1 MGADLATLPA
11 TELARLIRE
20 RKASPVEVIDSTLA
34 RIETYEPDL
43 NAFVVLDAERAR
55 KTAKDAERAVA
66 SGAKLGPLHGV
77 PVTIKDVQAVEGL
90 PTRRGSR
97 LSDPAPATYD
107 APLVQRL
114 KAAGAIV
121 LGKTTAT
128 ELGWT
133 AVSDSPL
140 TGSTHNP
147 WRRGYTSGGSSCGAA
162 ALAAA
167 GCAPLHLGTD
177 GAGSI
182 RLPAH
187 FCGAIGLKPT
197 FGTVP
202 YGPTPNN
209 NLLSHAGPITRTI
222 ADAELMMEVM
232 AGAHP
237 MDPLSHP
244 GGFRADPSTAGVKGL
259 RIAYSP
265 DLGHARVDPEVASL
279 VADAVRAFERL
290 GAHVEEV
297 TPPWGPQGPD
307 LIRKLWAPPLAYYM
321 PTDKSAAAQID
332 PGLLACLEQYAGT
345 PWRAI
350 SDAHGERL
358 AYAAA
363 VGQWFADGW
372 DLLLTPAASVTSFP
386 HGRQRPDHWPPHT
399 WDWLVWAE
407 FSYPFDLAHN
417 PAVSVPCGLVAGLPV
432 GLQIVGSR
440 FADPLVMRAA
450 KTFLE
455 ARPFSYAAMEIAAH

>member
-20 RKASPVEVIDSTLA
+20 RKASPVDVIDSTLA
-34 RIETYEPDL
+34 RIETYEPAL

-55 KTAKDAERAVA
+55 KAAKDAEKAVT
-66 SGAKLGPLHGV
+66 SGANLGTLHGV

-187 FCGAIGLKPT
+187 FCGAVGLKPT
-197 FGTVP
+197 FGMVP

-209 NLLSHAGPITRTI
+209 NLLSHAGPITRTV
-222 ADAELMMEVM
+222 ADGELMMEVM
-232 AGAHP
+232 SGAHP
-237 MDPLSHP
+237 MDPLSLP
-244 GGFRADPSTAGVKGL
+244 GGFRADPSTGVKGL

-265 DLGHARVDPEVASL
+265 DLGHARVDPEVAAR
-279 VADAVRAFERL
+279 VAEAVRVFESL
-290 GAHVEEV
+290 GAHVEQV

-321 PTDKSAAAQID
+321 PRSEAEAEQID
-332 PGLLACLEQYAGT
+332 PGLLACLKQHADT
-345 PWRAI
+345 PWRTI

-358 AYAAA
+358 AYAATVA
-363 VGQWFADGW
+363 QWFANGW

-386 HGRQRPDHWPPHT
+386 HGRQRPDHWPPHA

-417 PAVSVPCGLVAGLPV
+417 PAVSVPCGLVDGLPV

-450 KTFLE
+450 KAFLE
-455 ARPFSYAAMEIAAH
+455 ARPFAYAQMEIAAH